1 LVLGVGGLG
10 LRRFGGEFC
19 VGIRVGS
26 AGTEALEFLA
36 LGSNGLRGTETLVNT
51 CINEMS
57 SGSLTDTEPKFNTC
71 INKIQRIKKQKAR
84 SNRIPVWNSIGPI
97 SSGGTLALNRNPTH
111 SLGVD

>member
-51 CINEMS
+51 GINEMS
-57 SGSLTDTEPKFNTC
+57 SGSLTDTEPKINTC
-71 INKIQRIKKQKAR
+71 INQIQRMQNKKLDPIESRYGIRLGLLVAGDR
-84 SNRIPVWNSIGPI
+84 FELSIYG
-97 SSGGTLALNRNPTH
+97 L
-111 SLGVD
+111 